1 MSYAWLCRIMVGW
14 AGAPQ
19 GAPVSDE
26 AGKTNS
32 AQSTT
37 RKIGLFG
44 GGDILYSLI
53 GGYLMA
59 TITAQTHPLLTV
71 SFSAATDFTV
81 LADYCEHLAENLME
95 SDDPALKLAYC
106 TRLNAGLARLRPTL
120 NQPIPAHLTERLTTD
135 ALPAATPG
143 FDPDSD
149 LLCDYCL
156 TLAQLLAGRG
166 LSLEM
171 EHTLTGLLAE
181 LVWYFT
187 AELKAPRWIRTANGV
202 KCLDEVA

>member
-1 MSYAWLCRIMVGW
+1 
-14 AGAPQ
+14 
-19 GAPVSDE
+19 
-26 AGKTNS
+26 
-32 AQSTT
+32 
-37 RKIGLFG
+37 
-44 GGDILYSLI
+44 
-53 GGYLMA
+53 MA
-59 TITAQTHPLLTV
+59 TITTHTHPLLTV
-71 SFSAATDFTV
+71 SFSDATDFTV

-95 SDDPALKLAYC
+95 SDDPALQLAFN
-106 TRLNAGLARLRPTL
+106 TRLTAALARLRPTL

-135 ALPAATPG
+135 ALPATAPC
-143 FDPDSD
+143 FEPDSD

-156 TLAQLLAGRG
+156 ALAKLLAGRG

>member
-1 MSYAWLCRIMVGW
+1 
-14 AGAPQ
+14 
-19 GAPVSDE
+19 
-26 AGKTNS
+26 
-32 AQSTT
+32 
-37 RKIGLFG
+37 
-44 GGDILYSLI
+44 
-53 GGYLMA
+53 MA
-59 TITAQTHPLLTV
+59 TITTQTHPLLTA

-95 SDDPALKLAYC
+95 SDDPALKLAFN
-106 TRLNAGLARLRPTL
+106 TRLTAGLALLRPTL

-135 ALPAATPG
+135 VLPAAAPC
-143 FDPDSD
+143 FEPDSD

-156 TLAQLLAGRG
+156 ALAKLLAGRG

-187 AELKAPRWIRTANGV
+187 AELKAPRWIRTASGV
-202 KCLDEVA
+202 KCLDEVASRLHGAQTAYTAIS